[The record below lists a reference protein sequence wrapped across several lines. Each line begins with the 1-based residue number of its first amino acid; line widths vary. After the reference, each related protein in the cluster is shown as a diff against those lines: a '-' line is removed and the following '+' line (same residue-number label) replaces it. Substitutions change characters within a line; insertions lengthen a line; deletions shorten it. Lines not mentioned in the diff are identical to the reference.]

1 MSQDIFDAHFLKL
14 LYAHKYMYLWVQTM
28 LIQYVYYENKSE
40 KFPFETPPLS
50 CRFCEFS
57 RVKKDNVSVKIS
69 WKISISSSL
78 NVHLSHEYMWVFYY
92 KKV

>member
-57 RVKKDNVSVKIS
+57 RVKNDNVSVKIS

-78 NVHLSHEYMWVFYY
+78 NVHLSHEYMWVF
-92 KKV
+92 VL

>member
-14 LYAHKYMYLWVQTM
+14 LYAHKYLLVQTM

-57 RVKKDNVSVKIS
+57 RVKNDNVSVKIS
-69 WKISISSSL
+69 WKISISSIL
-78 NVHLSHEYMWVFYY
+78 NVHLSYEYMWVFYY

>member
-14 LYAHKYMYLWVQTM
+14 LYAHKYLWVQTM

-57 RVKKDNVSVKIS
+57 RVKNDNVSVKIS
-69 WKISISSSL
+69 WKISILSIL
-78 NVHLSHEYMWVFYY
+78 NVHLSHEYMWVFLL
-92 KKV
+92 

>member
-14 LYAHKYMYLWVQTM
+14 LYAHKYLWVQTM
-28 LIQYVYYENKSE
+28 LIQYVYYGKKSE

-57 RVKKDNVSVKIS
+57 RVKNDNVSVKIS
-69 WKISISSSL
+69 WKISISSIL
-78 NVHLSHEYMWVFYY
+78 NVHLSHEYMWVF
-92 KKV
+92 

>member
-57 RVKKDNVSVKIS
+57 RVKNDNVSVKIS
-69 WKISISSSL
+69 WKISISSIL

>member
-40 KFPFETPPLS
+40 KFPSETPPLS

-57 RVKKDNVSVKIS
+57 RVKNDNLSVKIS

-78 NVHLSHEYMWVFYY
+78 NVHLSHEYMWVFYD

>member
-1 MSQDIFDAHFLKL
+1 MSHISTDIFLCHVLKVLLYSMSQDIFDAHFLKL

-57 RVKKDNVSVKIS
+57 RVKNDNVSVKIS
-69 WKISISSSL
+69 
-78 NVHLSHEYMWVFYY
+78 
-92 KKV
+92 